1 VSRSVDCRDVLKAVG
16 ASLLLGGPGLLGVP
30 GTASSADAAAGTRW
44 TCTNQDCDP
53 FIYDPALGAENI
65 VDPDHPI
72 PPPALPSRTCP
83 TTGCA
88 RCAATPRATSCPSAG

>member
-1 VSRSVDCRDVLKAVG
+1 VSRSVDRRDVLKAVG

-72 PPPALPSRTCP
+72 PPGVAFEDLPDDWVCPVCGDPKSHFLPLSR
-83 TTGCA
+83 
-88 RCAATPRATSCPSAG
+88 